1 MKNRSINLFDN
12 IGYIN
17 YIYSIHSRQ
26 GENMTGTIKRPR
38 YFLDID
44 PEVRKR
50 VKALAALKG
59 ETMKDWLTEAIIA
72 KLEDEIDATE
82 GLASLAN
89 SEGSMSLEAY
99 LQSKKDKGNSS
110 NKSPKGRVPRA
121 CTWVNVVIA
130 R

>member
-1 MKNRSINLFDN
+1 
-12 IGYIN
+12 
-17 YIYSIHSRQ
+17 
-26 GENMTGTIKRPR
+26 MTGTIKRPR

-72 KLEDEIDATE
+72 KLENEIDANE
-82 GLASLAN
+82 GLASLSN

-99 LQSKKDKGNSS
+99 LQSRKDKGNSS
-110 NKSPKGRVPRA
+110 K
-121 CTWVNVVIA
+121 
-130 R
+130 